1 MISVISDW
9 VLATVRAAGLV
20 SVELILGLLHF
31 LICCASRIC
40 CASLNCFASR
50 IYFADL
56 RLGANCRIQ

>member
-31 LICCASRIC
+31 LICCAS
-40 CASLNCFASR
+40 LNCFASR